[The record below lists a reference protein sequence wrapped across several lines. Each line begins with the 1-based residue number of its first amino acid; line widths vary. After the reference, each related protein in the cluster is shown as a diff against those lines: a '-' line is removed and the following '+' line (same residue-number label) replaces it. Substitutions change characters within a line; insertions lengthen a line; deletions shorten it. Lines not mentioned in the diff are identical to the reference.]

1 MVKPVTAVVLAG
13 GEGERLSILSSVRAK
28 PAVPFAGKYR
38 IIDFTLSNCVN
49 SGIDNVVVLTQYN
62 PRSLNDHIG
71 LGRPWDLDRNKG
83 GVKLLQPYIKRGRV
97 AEWYRGT
104 ADAVLQNF
112 NVIEHDAGDTVLVL
126 AGDHIYKMDYQPF
139 IAAHRR
145 HRADVTIAVRRVPPS
160 DATRMGILALDE
172 SNRVTEWQE
181 KPKQPKSDLASMG
194 VYVFSKR
201 ALRRWLRED
210 LTDFGSN
217 VIPAML
223 DAGARVFGY
232 RFDGYWQDVG
242 TIQSY
247 WEANLALLEDDPE
260 LDLYDREWLI
270 HTRSEER
277 ASAKIGPTAQVH
289 RSLISHGCVINGTV
303 VNSILS
309 PGVRVDVGAVVR
321 DSIVMFDSVIRSGAV
336 VDRSILD
343 KEVVVG
349 QGAIVGDG
357 SDFDTPNKLE
367 PSRLTTGITVVGKQS
382 VVPRGARIGRNVKI
396 GGGVRTTD
404 YPARIIRTGGTV
416 ERVDRARR
424 EIGDADDAGEV
435 PRAVSTSA
443 ATGSGMTAT

>member
-1 MVKPVTAVVLAG
+1 LAKPVIAVILAG

-28 PAVPFAGKYR
+28 PAVPFGGKYR

-49 SGIDNVVVLTQYN
+49 SGVDDVVVLTQYN

-112 NVIEHDAGDTVLVL
+112 NVIEHDGGDPVLIL
-126 AGDHIYKMDYQPF
+126 AGDHIYKMDYAPF
-139 IAAHRR
+139 LAAHRR
-145 HRADVTIAVRRVPPS
+145 HRADVTVAVRRVPLAEAS
-160 DATRMGILALDE
+160 RMGILAVDDQD
-172 SNRVTEWQE
+172 RVTEFAE
-181 KPKQPKSDLASMG
+181 KPKVPKSDLASMG

-201 ALRRWLRED
+201 ALRRWLSADR
-210 LTDFGSN
+210 TDFGAH

-223 DAGARVFGY
+223 AGGARVFGY

-242 TIQSY
+242 TIQSF
-247 WEANLALLEDDPE
+247 WEANMALLDDNPD

-277 ASAKIGPTAQVH
+277 APAKVGPTAQVH

-303 VNSILS
+303 VNSVLS

-336 VDRSILD
+336 VDRAILD

-357 SDFDTPNKLE
+357 PDFDTPNKQE
-367 PSRLTTGITVVGKQS
+367 PGRLNTGITVVGKQS
-382 VVPRGARIGRNVKI
+382 VVPRGARLGRNVKV
-396 GGGVRTTD
+396 GEQVRSAD
-404 YPARIIRTGGTV
+404 YPARTIRSGGTV
-416 ERVDRARR
+416 ERPSG
-424 EIGDADDAGEV
+424 IG
-435 PRAVSTSA
+435 RS
-443 ATGSGMTAT
+443 GSGGFDEADEPAAPAGIRAKG